1 MWGPVFQL
9 MCLASDLNELIVGIV
24 SVLSL
29 DCIQSDG
36 SVQLPASQEIS
47 TTQVQLGLT
56 GHLQSHVSWRVAM
69 SQNSMSKSW
78 SQDLT

>member
-1 MWGPVFQL
+1 

-29 DCIQSDG
+29 DCIQGDG

-56 GHLQSHVSWRVAM
+56 GHLQSHVS
-69 SQNSMSKSW
+69 
-78 SQDLT
+78 